1 MENLDLLNYDLQLSH
16 TSQTF
21 LSETAKWGKFIS
33 IIGFIGCG
41 FILIIAFFVPSIY
54 SSLST
59 FQGMPAQVASG
70 SKIGITIVYFLISL
84 LLFFPCLF
92 LYRFSTKMKVALKTV
107 SQENFDE
114 SFKNLKSMFKFYGI
128 FTIVMLSIYALI
140 FIFAMLALAMR

>member
-1 MENLDLLNYDLQLSH
+1 MENLDLLNYDLQLSP

-21 LSETAKWGKFIS
+21 LSETAKWGKFIA

-41 FILIIAFFVPSIY
+41 FIIIIAFFIPSIY

-59 FQGMPAQVASG
+59 LQGVPSQLASG
-70 SKIGITIVYFLISL
+70 STIGITIGYILISA

-107 SQENFDE
+107 SQENFDA

-128 FTIVMLSIYALI
+128 FTIVMLSIYALV

>member
-1 MENLDLLNYDLQLSH
+1 MENSDLLNYDLQLSPS
-16 TSQTF
+16 SQSF

-54 SSLST
+54 SSLATMQGIPSQVIAGST
-59 FQGMPAQVASG
+59 
-70 SKIGITIVYFLISL
+70 IGITIVYILMSL
-84 LLFFPCLF
+84 LLFFPSLF
-92 LYRFSTKMKVALKTV
+92 LYRFSTKMKLALSTV

-128 FTIVMLSIYALI
+128 LTIVMLSIYALI
-140 FIFAMLALAMR
+140 FIFILIGLAMR

>member
-1 MENLDLLNYDLQLSH
+1 MENLDLLNYDLQLSPA
-16 TSQTF
+16 SQTF

-41 FILIIAFFVPSIY
+41 FIIIIAFFIPSIY

-59 FQGMPAQVASG
+59 FQGMPAQVASD
-70 SKIGITIVYFLISL
+70 SKIGITIGYLLISA

-92 LYRFSTKMKVALKTV
+92 LYRFSTKMKVALKTI

>member
-1 MENLDLLNYDLQLSH
+1 MENLDLLNYDLQLSP

-41 FILIIAFFVPSIY
+41 FIIIIAFFIPSIY

-59 FQGMPAQVASG
+59 LQGVPLQMASG
-70 SKIGITIVYFLISL
+70 STIGITIGYILISA

-107 SQENFDE
+107 SQENFDA

-140 FIFAMLALAMR
+140 FIIVILALAMK

>member
-1 MENLDLLNYDLQLSH
+1 MENLDLLNYDLQLSP

-21 LSETAKWGKFIS
+21 LSEAAKWGKFIS

-41 FILIIAFFVPSIY
+41 FIIIIAFFIPSIY

-59 FQGMPAQVASG
+59 LQGVPSQVAYG
-70 SKIGITIVYFLISL
+70 STIGITISYILISA

-92 LYRFSTKMKVALKTV
+92 LYRFSTKMKVALKTI

-140 FIFAMLALAMR
+140 FIIVILALAMK

>member
-1 MENLDLLNYDLQLSH
+1 MENLDLLNYDLQLSP

-21 LSETAKWGKFIS
+21 LSETAKWGKFIA

-41 FILIIAFFVPSIY
+41 FIIIIAFFIPSIY

-59 FQGMPAQVASG
+59 LQGVPSQLASG
-70 SKIGITIVYFLISL
+70 SSIGITIGYILISA

-107 SQENFDE
+107 SQENFDA

-128 FTIVMLSIYALI
+128 FTIVMLSIYALV

>member
-1 MENLDLLNYDLQLSH
+1 MENSDLLNYDLQLSNA
-16 TSQTF
+16 SQIY
-21 LSETAKWGKFIS
+21 LNEAAKWGKFIS

-41 FILIIAFFVPSIY
+41 IILILAFFVPTIY

-59 FQGMPAQVASG
+59 LQGLPSQIASD
-70 SKIGITIVYFLISL
+70 STIGITIVYLLMSV

-92 LYRFSTKMKVALKTV
+92 LYRFSTKMKLALKAV

-114 SFKNLKSMFKFYGI
+114 SFKNLKSLFKFYGI
-128 FTIVMLSIYALI
+128 FTIVMLSIYGLV